1 MAERAKNYLWQLGQ
15 DITALLE
22 QGLLTGKPPVLA
34 PAFEALCVGPAPR
47 TLLYLDAFPT
57 GAPPVPPAALL
68 SFTAR
73 QLSGYGIRFA
83 SVTEDLLQYQK
94 EDFAVVLLASSR
106 RKADALQAMLR
117 EKRVFSAV
125 DERLHDLPAP
135 GRITIAVGGLSAGFD
150 FPDGKF
156 AVLAEG
162 RPCPP
167 DPPELAGPRRTPP
180 PASGWNPSP
189 TWPPGTW
196 WSTSTTA
203 SAGLWAW

>member
-1 MAERAKNYLWQLGQ
+1 M
-15 DITALLE
+15 
-22 QGLLTGKPPVLA
+22 
-34 PAFEALCVGPAPR
+34 
-47 TLLYLDAFPT
+47 
-57 GAPPVPPAALL
+57 
-68 SFTAR
+68 
-73 QLSGYGIRFA
+73 
-83 SVTEDLLQYQK
+83 
-94 EDFAVVLLASSR
+94 VLLASSR

-162 RPCPP
+162 EALPARSPRTRRPKA
-167 DPPELAGPRRTPP
+167 DPTTR
-180 PASGWNPSP
+180 WNPSP